1 MNIKELLNRSDQFLA
16 KNGIES
22 SRLDAEVLMAELL
35 EMERINLYVKYDY
48 PLKSSEI
55 DTYREMI
62 KKRARRIPVA
72 YITEKKEFM
81 SLEFTVKEGVLIP
94 RPDTENLVEAV
105 IEYCRNQELEN
116 PQIIDV
122 GTGSGAIAV
131 SLAHYIEDAKVVGV
145 DLSAQ
150 ALKIARENMEK
161 HELGER
167 MSILKSNLL
176 AEFIKREIKG
186 IDIIVSN
193 PPYISEAEMKEL
205 SPEVKKE
212 PQTAL
217 KAGKDGLDYY
227 RRLIPE
233 AEKVL
238 KEGGSLFLEIG
249 YRQAEAVSELF
260 GDQWSEVEVIK
271 DYSENDRIV
280 SAVFKS
286 AVEAETETEIEPET
300 LTEAETEAELETAE
314 S

>member
-16 KNGIES
+16 ERGIES
-22 SRLDAEVLMAELL
+22 SRLDAEVLMADLL
-35 EMERINLYVKYDY
+35 DMERINLYVKYDY
-48 PLKSSEI
+48 PLKSTEI
-55 DTYREMI
+55 DSYREMI
-62 KKRARRIPVA
+62 KKRAQRIPVA

-105 IEYCRNQELEN
+105 IEYCRKEELEN

-131 SLAHYIEDAKVVGV
+131 SLAHYIKDAKVVGV

-150 ALKIARENMEK
+150 ALKVARQNMEK
-161 HELGER
+161 HELSER
-167 MSILKSNLL
+167 MSILKSDLL
-176 AEFIKREIKG
+176 AEFIKREMKG

-193 PPYISEAEMKEL
+193 PPYISEAEMEEL

-212 PQTAL
+212 PKTAL
-217 KAGKDGLDYY
+217 KAGTDGLDYY

-249 YRQAEAVSELF
+249 YRQAEAVSRLF
-260 GDQWSEVEVIK
+260 GGSWKDIKVKK

-280 SAVFKS
+280 SAVLEKQ
-286 AVEAETETEIEPET
+286 AENEAE
-300 LTEAETEAELETAE
+300 
-314 S
+314 

>member
-16 KNGIES
+16 ERGIES
-22 SRLDAEVLMAELL
+22 SRLDAEVLMADLL
-35 EMERINLYVKYDY
+35 DMERINLYVKYDY
-48 PLKSSEI
+48 PLKSTEI
-55 DTYREMI
+55 NSYREMI
-62 KKRARRIPVA
+62 KKRAQHIPVA

-81 SLEFTVKEGVLIP
+81 SLEFTVREGILIP

-105 IEYCRNQELEN
+105 IEYCRNKELDK

-131 SLAHYIEDAKVVGV
+131 SLAHYLEDSKVVGV

-150 ALKIARENMEK
+150 ALKVARENMEK
-161 HELGER
+161 HELSER
-167 MSILKSNLL
+167 MSILKSDLL

-193 PPYISEAEMKEL
+193 PPYISEAEMEEL
-205 SPEVKKE
+205 SSEVKKE
-212 PQTAL
+212 PETAL

-260 GDQWSEVEVIK
+260 GDRWKDVEVKK

-280 SAVFKS
+280 SAVLKKQPEN
-286 AVEAETETEIEPET
+286 EA
-300 LTEAETEAELETAE
+300 
-314 S
+314 